1 MLKTEVM
8 VLKESVAEQ
17 QSKLES
23 AAKREQQAAR
33 RSEQLAVPPVL
44 KPSPEQRKSIF
55 DTLFKVPLQ
64 PPHTAHSIFPPAR
77 IIDLNMIS
85 LIQRTNMRYAL
96 SDR

>member
-1 MLKTEVM
+1 M
-8 VLKESVAEQ
+8 VLKDSVTEQ

-55 DTLFKVPLQ
+55 DIFKVPLQ
-64 PPHTAHSIFPPAR
+64 PPHTASFHLPE
-77 IIDLNMIS
+77 S
-85 LIQRTNMRYAL
+85 LIST
-96 SDR
+96 